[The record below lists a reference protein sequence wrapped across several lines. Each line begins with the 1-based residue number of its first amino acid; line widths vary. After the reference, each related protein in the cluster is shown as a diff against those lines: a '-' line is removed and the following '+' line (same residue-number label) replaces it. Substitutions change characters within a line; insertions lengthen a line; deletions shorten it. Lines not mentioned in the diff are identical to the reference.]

1 MDIASV
7 EVAPKN
13 YCLNATLLLSAAS
26 LDCCEAFRCLKAT

>member
-13 YCLNATLLLSAAS
+13 YCLNATLLSAAS